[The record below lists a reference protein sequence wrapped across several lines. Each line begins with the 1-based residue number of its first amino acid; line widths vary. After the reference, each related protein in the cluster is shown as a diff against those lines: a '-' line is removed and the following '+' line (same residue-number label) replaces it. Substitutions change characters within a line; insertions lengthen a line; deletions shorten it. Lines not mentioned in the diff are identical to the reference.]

1 LEKSLKKRIAR
12 DISFLIEVI
21 MKIKIGMYVIEIV
34 EHFEGKK
41 FWRGKDKTGTVYQF
55 LTEQIVKEI
64 L

>member
-1 LEKSLKKRIAR
+1 
-12 DISFLIEVI
+12 